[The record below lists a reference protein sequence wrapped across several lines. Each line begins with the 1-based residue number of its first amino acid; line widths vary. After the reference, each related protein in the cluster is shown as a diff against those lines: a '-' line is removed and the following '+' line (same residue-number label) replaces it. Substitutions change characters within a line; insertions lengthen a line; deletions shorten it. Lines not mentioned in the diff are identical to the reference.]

1 MSCSLFHGPGA
12 RDAAI
17 AEASRIGREVHP
29 PIGGEGLKV
38 EDAREAVLILSSPAV
53 GDSQGVLL
61 LGPMDQ
67 ANPRASDVLLKSIE
81 EHRGMDV
88 TPVLWAWDLA
98 EVSATIRS
106 RCVPQW
112 APGAGEELPD
122 ESMEMAWQVCDAVL
136 EGDLHRIIV
145 GVQEGKTDLEM
156 LGRCLA
162 HCIATSALEGQV
174 EFLCVWDAIRPQ
186 LQFSVMS
193 PVGFSHALLNVAQGR
208 TRRDA

>member
-29 PIGGEGLKV
+29 PMGDEGLKV

-53 GDSQGVLL
+53 GDDHGVLL
-61 LGPMDQ
+61 IGPMDQ
-67 ANPRASDVLLKSIE
+67 ANSRASDVLLKSIE

-88 TPVLWAWDLA
+88 VPVLWAWDLA
-98 EVSATIRS
+98 EVSLTIRS
-106 RCVPQW
+106 RCIPHW
-112 APGAGEELPD
+112 SPGEMAELPA
-122 ESMEMAWQVCDAVL
+122 ETLEVAWQVCDAVL
-136 EGDLHRIIV
+136 EGDLHRIIS

-162 HCIATSALEGQV
+162 HYIAVSAMEGQR

-186 LQFSVMS
+186 LQYTVLS
-193 PVGFSHALLNVAQGR
+193 PVGISHALLHAAQGK
-208 TRRDA
+208 TRGGA